1 MSGSDLSGGSG
12 DSGRFGGAAVK
23 GLRLMWPVGLGLIP
37 LGLAFG
43 VLIVQSGFAWWWAP
57 IFTFVI
63 YAGSMEY
70 SPSVWLPAGWG
81 H

>member
-1 MSGSDLSGGSG
+1 
-12 DSGRFGGAAVK
+12 
-23 GLRLMWPVGLGLIP
+23 MWPVGLGLIP

-57 IFTFVI
+57 IFSFVI
-63 YAGSMEY
+63 YAGSMKY
-70 SPSVWLPAGWG
+70 SPSAWLPAGWG